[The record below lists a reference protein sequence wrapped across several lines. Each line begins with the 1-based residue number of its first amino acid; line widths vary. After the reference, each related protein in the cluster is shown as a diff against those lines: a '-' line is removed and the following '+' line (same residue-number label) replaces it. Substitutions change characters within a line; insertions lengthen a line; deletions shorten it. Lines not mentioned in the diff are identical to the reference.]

1 MSRSETENHVY
12 SQATQR
18 EGTSNTTSV
27 VPTKYLNIFV
37 YFRSLHHN
45 VQIVQG
51 KKIIN
56 VLLTI
61 KQFTKLSKSIWLLT
75 NFALMIVLVLNWYK
89 EVFKRFGEE
98 GGQANGRGENKVYS
112 PILQR
117 AGQKGSNVGEG
128 NNILWFTSIILC
140 CSWLEALE
148 RSNYAIILKIVSFIF
163 QCNVLCTHTVK
174 PKFSR
179 ISQMPS

>member
-1 MSRSETENHVY
+1 
-12 SQATQR
+12 
-18 EGTSNTTSV
+18 
-27 VPTKYLNIFV
+27 
-37 YFRSLHHN
+37 
-45 VQIVQG
+45 
-51 KKIIN
+51 
-56 VLLTI
+56 
-61 KQFTKLSKSIWLLT
+61 
-75 NFALMIVLVLNWYK
+75 MIVLVLNWYK

-128 NNILWFTSIILC
+128 KNILWFTSIILC
-140 CSWLEALE
+140 CSWLEALA

-174 PKFSR
+174 PKYKTYNASLEFHKCQVESR
-179 ISQMPS
+179 PEYIDITTNKCPRRLIKNVR